1 MIHKQLTSERVAF
14 CALACRIRLA
24 RISAESA
31 PPENRQKQQQHK
43 RESLQVFKIAFSQLR
58 TCSLRAL
65 ASSVGAF
72 RGYRTSVPPRKC
84 KAFPE
89 RL

>member
-31 PPENRQKQQQHK
+31 SNLPRQKTGK
-43 RESLQVFKIAFSQLR
+43 SNSNTNASL
-58 TCSLRAL
+58 
-65 ASSVGAF
+65 
-72 RGYRTSVPPRKC
+72 C
-84 KAFPE
+84 KFQK
-89 RL
+89 

>member
-43 RESLQVFKIAFSQLR
+43 RESLQVSKMSFS
-58 TCSLRAL
+58 
-65 ASSVGAF
+65 
-72 RGYRTSVPPRKC
+72 
-84 KAFPE
+84 
-89 RL
+89 